1 MAIMYRRE
9 LLKRI
14 DKEEIRKAIIDAEK
28 RTSGEICVSL
38 AHFFWGRIRPEAE
51 RAFRRL
57 AMANTRERNGI
68 LFFVV
73 PARKRFVVLG
83 DEGIHAKVG
92 QEFWDGIAAGMTG
105 YFRKGEFQD
114 GLLAGIRTAA
124 DGLAAHFPYEPVTDV
139 NELPDDVDLGKSP

>member
-57 AMANTRERNGI
+57 GMTNTKERNGI
-68 LFFVV
+68 LFFIV
-73 PARKRFVVLG
+73 PARKRFVLLG
-83 DEGIHAKVG
+83 DKGIHAKVG
-92 QEFWDGIAAGMTG
+92 QEFWDGIAAAMTDS
-105 YFRKGEFQD
+105 FRKGEFQE
-114 GLLAGIRTAA
+114 GLLGGIRTAA
-124 DGLAAHFPYEPVTDV
+124 DGLAAHFPYEPSTDV
-139 NELPDDVDLGKSP
+139 NELPDDVDFGKSR